1 MQPVQR
7 VAVPLLPGHSQ
18 LKWPAIS
25 GLPGRRRLPA
35 MNLEIVNGYVCRNC
49 TDVER
54 AKKGEDPAKAKGPA
68 GDIGALAGIEEPRGV
83 NRPLAFGGRGT
94 QVNLLL

>member
-1 MQPVQR
+1 M
-7 VAVPLLPGHSQ
+7 PLLPGHSQ

-25 GLPGRRRLPA
+25 GLPGAAQIAGDEPG
-35 MNLEIVNGYVCRNC
+35 IVNGYVCRNC

-83 NRPLAFGGRGT
+83 KRPLASGGRGT